1 MADLYDQATE
11 HEERFRAQALEAQ
24 ARRALHGASATHC
37 RNDDCGIEIP
47 EARRRALPGV
57 QHCIDCAIRKEK
69 ERSGR

>member
-11 HEERFRAQALEAQ
+11 HEERFRAQALAAQ
-24 ARRALHGASATHC
+24 ARRTLRGVSATHC
-37 RNDDCGIEIP
+37 VRDDCGAEIP

-57 QHCIDCAIRKEK
+57 ELCIDCAMRDEK